1 MEDAFAAGRCH
12 VLSSYS
18 GSGWL
23 KHAAKLKK
31 KSPIAVFTCHRLIY
45 SAGPIAGTTNLALYS
60 NWCDQFAPGLRSFSG
75 LDHAGYI
82 SEFEQAWEQ
91 LLAWSGPVTFWFSK
105 ANVEEASFYLGFL
118 QSYPRL
124 DSVEFV
130 DVSRLG
136 SSNRTIT
143 ATGECSEDLLEA
155 AWFDRYHLSPEDL
168 RRELSKYSDQFE
180 AESGM
185 RAFED
190 GQMISAPIEYHDA
203 AILEQLGRDWL
214 PLADVMR
221 NLFAIDQSRDTRNLE
236 YFYLLWRVKMLA
248 RARKLEC
255 IGNFEEGDLR
265 GSRIRIL

>member
-1 MEDAFAAGRCH
+1 MEDVFAASRCH
-12 VLSSYS
+12 VLSSDS

-31 KSPIAVFTCHRLIY
+31 KSPIAVFTFHRLIY
-45 SAGPIAGTTNLALYS
+45 SAGPIAGTTNPTLYG

-82 SEFEQAWEQ
+82 PGFEQSWKQ
-91 LLAWSGPVTFWFSK
+91 LLSWSGPVTFWFSK
-105 ANVEEASFYLGFL
+105 TNVQEASFYLGFL

-136 SSNRTIT
+136 SSSRTIT
-143 ATGECSEDLLEA
+143 GTGECSVDLLDA
-155 AWFDRYHLSPEDL
+155 AWIGRYRLSPEDL
-168 RRELSKYSDQFE
+168 KLELCRYSDHFE
-180 AESGM
+180 SESGM
-185 RAFED
+185 RAFEE

-203 AILEQLGRDWL
+203 AILDQLDRDWVS
-214 PLADVMR
+214 LADVMR
-221 NLFAIDQSRDTRNLE
+221 KLYAIDQCRDTRNLE

-248 RARKLEC
+248 GAGKLEC
-255 IGNFEEGDLR
+255 FGDFEEGDLD
-265 GSRIRIL
+265 GSKIRVL